1 MQVKLTRESKALLNP
16 FNAKNR
22 ELVNENFN
30 IQLPLIEQR
39 KAFRVIR
46 LNN

>member
-1 MQVKLTRESKALLNP
+1 MKLTRENRALLNP

-22 ELVNENFN
+22 DMLNDNFN

-39 KAFRVIR
+39 KAFKV
-46 LNN
+46 